1 MVYLLFYSVFLLITG
16 FKNLIKL
23 PWRNLRKRTFTFFS
37 WLIAHMAAQY
47 LLSPIFNNEQ
57 NIYDWGVPLGIA
69 LGITFSDLLFS
80 AKKKDRE

>member
-1 MVYLLFYSVFLLITG
+1 
-16 FKNLIKL
+16 
-23 PWRNLRKRTFTFFS
+23 
-37 WLIAHMAAQY
+37 MAAQY